1 MEEYLEKVSL
11 DRIKEIRLRIAE
23 RGTRVTPTKGGKKE
37 GSSEIEDPQFR
48 EENWEFLMIH
58 TSKKAVDDNLL
69 LPQESVSLRAQAS
82 TSISS
87 EEGAV
92 PEVKKDIRKR
102 KRLDF

>member
-69 LPQESVSLRAQAS
+69 LPQESVSLRAS

>member
-1 MEEYLEKVSL
+1 MEEYLEKVSV

-69 LPQESVSLRAQAS
+69 LPQESVSLRAS

-87 EEGAV
+87 DEGAV